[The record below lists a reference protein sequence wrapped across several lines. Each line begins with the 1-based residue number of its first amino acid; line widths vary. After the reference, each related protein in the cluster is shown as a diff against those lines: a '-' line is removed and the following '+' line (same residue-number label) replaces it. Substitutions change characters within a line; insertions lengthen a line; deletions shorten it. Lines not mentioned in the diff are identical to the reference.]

1 MRLNLCS
8 MIYKLY
14 QKPPHT
20 SHQTAATIQ
29 MFMQLNKKRVKI
41 STGISVP
48 FKEWDKKKQRCKSL
62 TEPLQAEINKEV
74 NLITGVHKAM
84 TFEKNTM
91 TPKSFKN
98 RIELARKERQKAK
111 NILIEKEV
119 NLEKNLVKW
128 VETFIADC
136 EKGDVWFRINQILN
150 YTKNTTIGNEVP
162 NLVQNVWSLLPQPTP
177 NLCVF
182 EFSLSHRAKEPLRT
196 MTIG

>member
-1 MRLNLCS
+1 MKYSLSQLRSRNP
-8 MIYKLY
+8 K
-14 QKPPHT
+14 
-20 SHQTAATIQ
+20 QTEGGILLSTYI
-29 MFMQLNKKRVKI
+29 NKKRTWI
-41 STGISVP
+41 GLGISVP

-136 EKGDVWFRINQILN
+136 EKGDERKPDGSLISERTISGLVCFANQ
-150 YTKNTTIGNEVP
+150 E
-162 NLVQNVWSLLPQPTP
+162 SD
-177 NLCVF
+177 
-182 EFSLSHRAKEPLRT
+182 
-196 MTIG
+196 